1 MPHEGMTIVTDSD
14 LKEQLKKR
22 LGQAIAT
29 HVDLIGYVP
38 ADIGRLVG
46 DFKFDTDTLGKSDAP
61 APPDSTGTE
70 ALAQRVNAY
79 YDAAFYNRAGIMGEL
94 IGESDYRN
102 IGYWSESTAT
112 QNEASERLQD
122 ALLDFI
128 PEKTGSILDVACG
141 MGASTRRLLNH
152 YAPENVWAINISAKQ
167 IESTKKNAPGCHAM
181 VMNAVDLAFED
192 NFFDNILC
200 IEAAFHFETRR
211 KFLEGARRIL
221 KPGGRLVLSDVLFTS
236 KERLTQYPVFP
247 SPENHLE
254 DAGAYR
260 KLLSDVGF
268 RDVVVSDVTNEVWRA
283 HFLHMVNALHEKF
296 YDGTL
301 DIVRLTELLWTY
313 YQLNAI
319 TGPCLFVCAR
329 K

>member
-1 MPHEGMTIVTDSD
+1 MGRTVVDSD
-14 LKEQLKKR
+14 LKDQLKQR
-22 LGQAIAT
+22 LCESISAHI
-29 HVDLIGYVP
+29 DLIGYVP
-38 ADIGRLVG
+38 ADIAKLVK
-46 DFKFDTDTLGKSDAP
+46 DFTFDTGTLGKSE
-61 APPDSTGTE
+61 APPPRDDDDKDS
-70 ALAQRVNAY
+70 LANRVNAY
-79 YDAAFYNRAGIMGEL
+79 YDHAFYNRAGIMGEV

-102 IGYWSESTAT
+102 IGYWNESTTT

-128 PEKTGSILDVACG
+128 PEKTGRILDVACG

-152 YAPENVWAINISAKQ
+152 YAPESVWAINISAKQ

-181 VMNAVDLAFED
+181 VMNAVDLAFD
-192 NFFDNILC
+192 DGFFDNILC

-211 KFLEGARRIL
+211 KFLENARRVL

-236 KERLTQYPVFP
+236 KDRLAQYPVFP

-260 KLLSDVGF
+260 TLLADMGF
-268 RDVVVSDVTNEVWRA
+268 RDVVVNDVTNEVWRA
-283 HFLHMVNALHEKF
+283 HFLYMTNALHEKF
-296 YDGTL
+296 YDGAI